1 MKKFIKALFMF
12 VSLSAV
18 FTQSASAVVMRD
30 LFREAIKDG
39 HSEGILDDDIG
50 YMINRATGST
60 GKVSV
65 KIKKVESY
73 ESPSCGR
80 LHVDMSQAD
89 GANGKPSVTIPSFE
103 ISICADGR
111 PPREITALNAS
122 RNIEKMKTCIGSI
135 EKGKDDNG
143 GVTHGLIVAKGCPA
157 EGQSYWRYVGTCDGL
172 KMGDKEAVIF
182 PVNKDGVISFEIK
195 IPTQCKDKK
204 NIWEGT
210 VADPHAGVIG
220 GMHLEW

>member
-1 MKKFIKALFMF
+1 MKKFINALLIFA
-12 VSLSAV
+12 SLSAV
-18 FTQSASAVVMRD
+18 FIQPASAAAMRD
-30 LFREAIKDG
+30 LFREALKDG
-39 HSEGILDDDIG
+39 HSEGVLDDNIG
-50 YMINRATGST
+50 YLINKSTGNT

-89 GANGKPSVTIPSFE
+89 PKDGGASVTIPGFE

-111 PPREITALNAS
+111 PPKEIVALNAS
-122 RNIEKMKTCIGSI
+122 RNIEKMKTCIGGI
-135 EKGKDDNG
+135 EKKKDDNG
-143 GVTHGLIVAKGCPA
+143 GVMHGFIVAKGCPA
-157 EGQSYWRYVGTCDGL
+157 EGKSYWRYVGTCDGL
-172 KMGDKEAVIF
+172 KMAEKEAIIF

-195 IPTQCKDKK
+195 IPSQCKDKK
-204 NIWEGT
+204 NAWEGT
-210 VADPHAGVIG
+210 VADPHVGVIG